1 MTLQE
6 IDKAIDALE
15 KALASGAEQVRFA
28 DRTVTYRS
36 VEQVQDAL
44 HYFQRKRNELTGKRN
59 NNRFS
64 VVRFNA

>member
-1 MTLQE
+1 MTLEEVDQ
-6 IDKAIDALE
+6 AIDALE
-15 KALASGAEQVRFA
+15 KALATGTEQVRFA

-36 VEQVQDAL
+36 VKQVRDAL
-44 HYFQRKRNELTGKRN
+44 QYFKRKRNELTGNRK